1 MTTVTISS
9 RGQIVI
15 PKKIRELLG
24 LSMGNK
30 LKVFQEN
37 KKIVLIAE
45 PEAKPT
51 ELFVRASPNA
61 VERAIKESHEIDEA
75 KFKKL
80 FHDLGIK

>member
-15 PKKIRELLG
+15 PKKIREILG

-37 KKIVLIAE
+37 KKIVLVAE
-45 PEAKPT
+45 PEVKPT
-51 ELFVRASPNA
+51 DLFVSASPNA
-61 VERAIKESHEIDEA
+61 VDKAMKASREIDEA
-75 KFKKL
+75 KLKKL
-80 FHDLGIK
+80 LHDLGIK

>member
-1 MTTVTISS
+1 MATVTISS

-37 KKIVLIAE
+37 KKIVLVAE
-45 PEAKPT
+45 PEVKPT
-51 ELFVRASPNA
+51 ELFVSASPHA
-61 VERAIKESHEIDEA
+61 VD
-75 KFKKL
+75 
-80 FHDLGIK
+80 

>member
-9 RGQIVI
+9 RGQVVI
-15 PKKIRELLG
+15 PKKIREMLG

-45 PEAKPT
+45 PEAKPA
-51 ELFVRASPNA
+51 ELFVKASPNA
-61 VERAIKESHEIDEA
+61 VERAIEESHEIDEA